1 MPPSES
7 ANLFPKLNDLNVAQ
21 TIKNKVSNEDEELLI
36 EAIEDSSD
44 EDEPK
49 DSIHNHLCSVV

>member
-1 MPPSES
+1 MRMPPSES
-7 ANLFPKLNDLNVAQ
+7 VNLFPKLIDLNVAQ

-44 EDEPK
+44 EDKP
-49 DSIHNHLCSVV
+49 